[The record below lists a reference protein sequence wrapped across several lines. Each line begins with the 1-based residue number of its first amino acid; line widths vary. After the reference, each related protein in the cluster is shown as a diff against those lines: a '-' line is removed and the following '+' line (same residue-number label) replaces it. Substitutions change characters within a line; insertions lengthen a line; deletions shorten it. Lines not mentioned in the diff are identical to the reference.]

1 MYKYLNIGLDS
12 RFYVHGRSVCIKSL
26 FHTKSI
32 VFMSRTEASVLMSS
46 IETDEADRSPVSR
59 PGTEPVS
66 SSLPP
71 TRSAVMVPAPA
82 SHQNLFPY

>member
-1 MYKYLNIGLDS
+1 MAAKVILL
-12 RFYVHGRSVCIKSL
+12 
-26 FHTKSI
+26 
-32 VFMSRTEASVLMSS
+32 AVLMTSMK
-46 IETDEADRSPVSR
+46 TDKVDRSPVSR
-59 PGTEPVS
+59 AGTEPVS